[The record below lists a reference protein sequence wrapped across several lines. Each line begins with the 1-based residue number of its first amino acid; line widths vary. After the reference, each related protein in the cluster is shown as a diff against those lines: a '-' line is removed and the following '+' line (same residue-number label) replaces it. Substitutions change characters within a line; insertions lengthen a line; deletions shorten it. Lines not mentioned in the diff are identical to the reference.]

1 MTFEHLAIPGLSDD
15 EERTVNRLLGQLLAC
30 RDDNLLRSS
39 MYEGKQAAKLVGSVI
54 PPQYARLSIAL
65 GWSGKAVDSLT
76 RRTKVERF
84 AWADGDLDSLGM
96 RELEEANQV
105 RSQIGQALTDSATH
119 GPSFL
124 ITTKGAESEPEALL
138 HVKDALNCTGTW
150 NARVH
155 RLTDALSVT
164 SWDAQNPTRPTGIV
178 LYLDG
183 LTITADRVDGKWQVD
198 RSEHPWGVPVEPLI
212 YKPRPS
218 RPWGSSRLSKPIMS
232 LHMQALRE
240 LVRLEG
246 HMDVY
251 SYPEMWMLGADMSAF
266 KNADGSQRAVW
277 QVVLGRIKGLEDNPD
292 KPDNLAR
299 ADVKQF
305 PAASPEPHVKALA
318 TFAKLFAREAS
329 LPDSAVA
336 IEGLTNPTSAESYDA
351 SQYELI
357 AEAEGACDDWTTPVA
372 RTIRRLLAIWNGED
386 GVPDSWQSIGPK
398 WRDVRYQSKA
408 AQADAGMKQL
418 TAIPWLAETEVGLE
432 LLGLSEQQ
440 IGRAL
445 AERRRAAGRDVIAA
459 AASGAAREDAATVK
473 AKADAMGV
481 LIRAGVSP
489 ESAARQ
495 VGMGVEFT
503 GAVPVSLRLPEDQAN
518 RVEGK

>member
-1 MTFEHLAIPGLSDD
+1 MDHWTDEGVGWLTFKRLTIPGLSDD
-15 EERTVNRLLGQLLAC
+15 EGRTVNALLEQLLKA
-30 RDDNLLRSS
+30 RPDNLLRTS
-39 MYEGKQAAKLVGSVI
+39 MYEGKQAPDLVGSVI
-54 PPQYARLSIAL
+54 PPQYARLAIAL

-84 AWADGDLDSLGM
+84 TWADGDLDSLGM
-96 RELEEANQV
+96 RELEEANRV
-105 RSQIGQALTDSATH
+105 RSQIAQALTDSATH

-124 ITTKGAESEPEALL
+124 ITTRGAEDDEPAALL
-138 HVKDALNCTGTW
+138 HAKDALNCTGTW
-150 NARVH
+150 NSRLH

-164 SWDAQNPTRPTGIV
+164 SWDKNDATRPTGLV

-183 LTITADRVDGKWQVD
+183 LTITADSRDGKWQVD

-218 RPWGSSRLSKPIMS
+218 RVWGSSRLSKPIMS

-266 KNADGSQRAVW
+266 KNADGTAKAVW

-432 LLGLSEQQ
+432 LLGLDEQQ
-440 IGRAL
+440 IERAL
-445 AERRRAAGRDVIAA
+445 AERRRADGRAVLDALTQAANDAVAG
-459 AASGAAREDAATVK
+459 
-473 AKADAMGV
+473 
-481 LIRAGVSP
+481 
-489 ESAARQ
+489 
-495 VGMGVEFT
+495 
-503 GAVPVSLRLPEDQAN
+503 
-518 RVEGK
+518 